1 MNSGDNYCMI
11 NFQGHILHVLL
22 TDCLK
27 NINQFIEF
35 TFSPSRN
42 NFTMSSGSDTQL
54 FSSQVVT

>member
-42 NFTMSSGSDTQL
+42 NFTMSSGTDTQL
-54 FSSQVVT
+54 F